1 MEAQRSGMET
11 VSEKERRAAREA
23 AIRRALIIAVVIAAI
38 IFIGRITPFAPVQ
51 RFFGSFTWLTE
62 QAIDIVADLFE
73 EHGLLVAFLGP
84 LLENTLFIGA
94 IIPGTLV
101 MLFAGVAAE
110 NGLVSYWLVVL
121 LGIAGAIIGDTISY
135 GMGRFAWQRFGP
147 ESRVGRWAER
157 MREPLMNHS
166 LWLILTYHFA
176 GYSRLVGPAAS
187 GFLRIPLLRW
197 MLLDYLGVV
206 LWVFTFVT
214 GGYVLATVL
223 GLDLADASDSDRNV
237 QVFEIVLFAFFV
249 VAIYTVFNRASKMNR
264 DREEKTSSA
273 ADPPPASA
281 VPVPAPTSASDAIDA
296 AADDE
301 TRESAG

>member
-1 MEAQRSGMET
+1 MET

-23 AIRRALIIAVVIAAI
+23 AIRRALIMAVVIAAI

-51 RFFGSFTWLTE
+51 GFFGAFTWLTE

-73 EHGLLVAFLGP
+73 DYGYWVAFFGP

-135 GMGRFAWQRFGP
+135 SMGRFAWQRFGP

-249 VAIYTVFNRASKMNR
+249 VAIYTIFNRASKMSR
-264 DREEKTSSA
+264 DREEKASSVD
-273 ADPPPASA
+273 DPPPAGA
-281 VPVPAPTSASDAIDA
+281 VSVPAPSSASDAIDA
-296 AADDE
+296 VADEE

>member
-1 MEAQRSGMET
+1 MEARRSGMKMADD
-11 VSEKERRAAREA
+11 KERRAGREA
-23 AIRRALIIAVVIAAI
+23 AIRRAVIIAVIIAAI
-38 IFIGRITPFAPVQ
+38 IFIGRVTPFGPAQ
-51 RFFGSFTWLTE
+51 SFFGAFTWLTE

-73 EHGLLVAFLGP
+73 EHGLWVAFLGP

-110 NGLVSYWLVVL
+110 NGLISYWLAVL

-135 GMGRFAWQRFGP
+135 SMGRFAWQRFGP
-147 ESRVGRWAER
+147 DSRVGRWAER

-187 GFLRIPLLRW
+187 GFLRMPLLRW
-197 MLLDYLGVV
+197 MLFDYIGVV
-206 LWVFTFVT
+206 LWVLTFVT
-214 GGYVLATVL
+214 GGFVLATVL

-249 VAIYTVFNRASKMNR
+249 VAIYTIFNRASKMSR
-264 DREEKTSSA
+264 DQEEKAKSA
-273 ADPPPASA
+273 DDPPPAGA
-281 VPVPAPTSASDAIDA
+281 VPVAVPTPASDAIDA
-296 AADDE
+296 VADEE

>member
-1 MEAQRSGMET
+1 MEAQRFGMET
-11 VSEKERRAAREA
+11 ANDKERRAEREA
-23 AIRRALIIAVVIAAI
+23 TIRSALIIAVVIAAI

-51 RFFGSFTWLTE
+51 GFFGAFTWLTE

-73 EHGLLVAFLGP
+73 KHGLWVAFLGP

-110 NGLVSYWLVVL
+110 NAIISYWLAVL

-135 GMGRFAWQRFGP
+135 SMGRFGRQRLGP

-157 MREPLMNHS
+157 MREPLMHHS

-176 GYSRLVGPAAS
+176 GYSRLVGPAAA
-187 GFLRIPLLRW
+187 GFLRMPLLRW

-214 GGYVLATVL
+214 GGYLLASVL

-237 QVFEIVLFAFFV
+237 QVFEIILFAFFV
-249 VAIYTVFNRASKMNR
+249 IAIYTVFNRTSKMSR
-264 DREEKTSSA
+264 DREEEASSA
-273 ADPPPASA
+273 DDPPPADA
-281 VPVPAPTSASDAIDA
+281 IPVPAPTSASAAIDA
-296 AADDE
+296 AADEE

>member
-1 MEAQRSGMET
+1 MEARRFGMGT
-11 VSEKERRAAREA
+11 VSEKERRAEREA
-23 AIRRALIIAVVIAAI
+23 TIRRALILAVVIAAI

-51 RFFGSFTWLTE
+51 GFFGAFTWLTE
-62 QAIDIVADLFE
+62 QAIEIVADLFE
-73 EHGLLVAFLGP
+73 EHGLWVAFLGP

-110 NGLVSYWLVVL
+110 NGLISYFLAVL

-166 LWLILTYHFA
+166 PWLILTYHFA
-176 GYSRLVGPAAS
+176 GYSRLVGPAAA
-187 GFLRIPLLRW
+187 GFLRMPLLRW

-206 LWVFTFVT
+206 LWVFSFVT

-237 QVFEIVLFAFFV
+237 QVFEIILFALFV
-249 VAIYTVFNRASKMNR
+249 IAIYTIFNRASKMNR
-264 DREEKTSSA
+264 DREEKA
-273 ADPPPASA
+273 ARADDPLPAGA
-281 VPVPAPTSASDAIDA
+281 IRVPATTPASDASDTV
-296 AADDE
+296 ADEE
-301 TRESAG
+301 TQEPTG